1 MLIRFN
7 IELVTNNYHSDYIIL
22 GKDRSDI
29 ACISVFRYGN
39 QLEMVSAQSRARG
52 RHVTSRESPTSHHL
66 QHRTR
71 RARTNSK
78 THLSELKQSGHFSI
92 SRARNGREQRAGT
105 RHAKIC
111 IVCIWLM
118 IGRLRS
124 SFLCKRQQRTM
135 LNWFQYPLHNYCVF
149 RAATYRAE
157 RVAVWCLVP
166 VRALFSLFSETLSLS
181 LLSACYCCVRQ
192 QLSSVRRARNTVSF
206 GRIVRLFIVEPV
218 FYDRFYSGSFR
229 GHCWRD
235 RFRQSGRTDD
245 DAVYFVTADVRYF
258 FDYFREDNAVTIK

>member
-1 MLIRFN
+1 M
-7 IELVTNNYHSDYIIL
+7 E
-22 GKDRSDI
+22 
-29 ACISVFRYGN
+29 ISWKCK
-39 QLEMVSAQSRARG
+39 RA
-52 RHVTSRESPTSHHL
+52 ESSTRATCNFARVPTSHHL
-66 QHRTR
+66 HHTR

-78 THLSELKQSGHFSI
+78 THLSKLKQSGHFSI

-166 VRALFSLFSETLSLS
+166 VRALFSLFSETLL

-206 GRIVRLFIVEPV
+206 GRIVCLFIVEPV
-218 FYDRFYSGSFR
+218 FYERFYSGSFR

-235 RFRQSGRTDD
+235 RFRQSGRTDGRWCSLL
-245 DAVYFVTADVRYF
+245 RYGGRPIL
-258 FDYFREDNAVTIK
+258 FRLFPRR